1 MLVVMGEARFGA
13 GEVDR
18 LADVLR
24 RTIEATR
31 AEPGCLYYSYA
42 LDLIEPDLLRISE
55 RWADEA
61 SFEAHMQ
68 TPHMAALGEALR
80 TAQIERLDLG
90 AYQAR
95 FLRVVL
101 GG

>member
-1 MLVVMGEARFGA
+1 MIIVVGEVKFAQ

-18 LADVLR
+18 LEAVLK

-31 AEPGCLYYSYA
+31 AEPGCEYYCYA
-42 LDLIEPDLLRISE
+42 RDLIEPDLLRLSE
-55 RWADEA
+55 RWHDEA
-61 SFEAHMQ
+61 AFEAHLH
-68 TPHMAALGEALR
+68 TPHMIELGEALR
-80 TAQIERLDLG
+80 TARIEAMDLG

-95 FLRVVL
+95 FLRIVL